1 MYLTREGN
9 LASSASLSNSKH
21 LENSRNLPK
30 PEKGHSIDVR
40 GGMQPITAADTG
52 DSPGM
57 QFCDIIDT
65 RYRDWPRGQ
74 LLDASDE
81 SGKGGHL
88 ED

>member
-1 MYLTREGN
+1 MC
-9 LASSASLSNSKH
+9 KQF
-21 LENSRNLPK
+21 ENSRNLPQ
-30 PEKGHSIDVR
+30 PEKGHSSDVR
-40 GGMQPITAADTG
+40 GGMQPITAVDTG
-52 DSPGM
+52 DSPAM
-57 QFCDIIDT
+57 QFCDITDT